1 MDNRTISGIV
11 AILLLA
17 TVLVISFGTNPIR
30 AVSSTIT
37 VPDDYSTIQEAINH
51 ASDGDTIFVRAGT
64 YNESV
69 IINRTVSLLGEN
81 RETTIIQAANS
92 SIYVQGGDPTS
103 YGVRVTSD
111 NVTFKGFT
119 VCKCPWYGIQVQSSG
134 CHISDS
140 NISEEGYDG
149 EGIFLDGR
157 NAQVNDNVVA
167 NNVMLN
173 NLAGIHVWTGN
184 GNRIESNIIGNNLI
198 GIYIEIDSSR
208 NMVEHNEIFSNSWVG
223 IALATNSFGNTIA
236 CNNISDCG
244 WDVNNGDGALSF
256 MRQSVGNRIVA
267 NLICNSKIGVILRYF
282 SNDNVF
288 YHNSF
293 INNFAQVITTYGDI
307 QSSCIWDGGYSQGG
321 NYWSNYNGTDVKKG
335 PYQNETGSDGVA
347 DSHYIIDVYNQ
358 DKYPLMKPYAP
369 MFGDCNGDG
378 VINLQ
383 DAMIVALAFG
393 TSPESARW
401 NPLADVNKD
410 GTVNLEDLFA
420 VYIRFGKTY
429 IPQ

>member
-1 MDNRTISGIV
+1 LDNRTISGIV

-17 TVLVISFGTNPIR
+17 TVLVTSFGTNLVK
-30 AVSSTIT
+30 AVPSTIT

-51 ASDGDTIFVRAGT
+51 ASDGDTVFVKAGT

-69 IINRTVSLLGEN
+69 IINRTASLIGEN
-81 RETTIIQAANS
+81 RETTIIQAAA
-92 SIYVQGGDPTS
+92 PTK
-103 YGVRVTSD
+103 YGVLVTSD
-111 NVTFKGFT
+111 NVTFIGFT
-119 VCKCPWYGIQVQSSG
+119 VCKSLWWGIQVQSSG

-140 NISEEGYDG
+140 NFSESED

-157 NAQVNDNVVA
+157 NAQVSDNVLV
-167 NNVMLN
+167 NNTVLN
-173 NLAGIHVWTGN
+173 NGVAGIHVWISN
-184 GNRIESNIIGNNLI
+184 GNHIESNIIGNSFF
-198 GIYIEIDSSR
+198 GIYIEDNSSR
-208 NMVEHNEIFSNSWVG
+208 NTVERNEIFSESIVG
-223 IALATNSFGNTIA
+223 IALVWGSFGNTIA

-244 WDVNNGDGALSF
+244 WNWDGDGAISF
-256 MRQSVGNRIVA
+256 GTHSVGNKIVS
-267 NLICNSKIGVILRYF
+267 NLIRNNRIGVTLRYF

-293 INNFAQVITTYGDI
+293 INNLAPVSNDNQFP
-307 QSSCIWDGGYSQGG
+307 SSCIWDGGYSQGG
-321 NYWSNYNGTDVKKG
+321 NYWSDCNGTDVKKG
-335 PYQNETGSDGVA
+335 LYQNETGSDGVA
-347 DSHYIIDVYNQ
+347 DSPYTIDVYDQ
-358 DKYPLMKPYAP
+358 DRYPLMKPYVT

-378 VINLQ
+378 VVNLQ

-393 TSPESARW
+393 AYPDSARW

-410 GTVNLEDLFA
+410 GTVNLKDLFA